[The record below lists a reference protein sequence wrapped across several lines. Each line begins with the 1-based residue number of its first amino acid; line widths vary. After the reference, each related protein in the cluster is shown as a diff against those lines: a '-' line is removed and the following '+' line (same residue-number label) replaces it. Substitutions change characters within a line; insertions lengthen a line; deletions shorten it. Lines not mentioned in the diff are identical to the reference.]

1 MDGFG
6 TPSGSLLRKW
16 TTKIRK
22 AMITTPRIVM
32 TLKKKKKTQ
41 INKEIEHS
49 KITILMINL
58 SSTSLLGQ

>member
-1 MDGFG
+1 MDNKNKEGDDHNSQNSND
-6 TPSGSLLRKW
+6 T
-16 TTKIRK
+16 
-22 AMITTPRIVM
+22 
-32 TLKKKKKTQ
+32 KKKEKTQ

>member
-1 MDGFG
+1 
-6 TPSGSLLRKW
+6 
-16 TTKIRK
+16 
-22 AMITTPRIVM
+22 MITTPRIVM

>member
-1 MDGFG
+1 
-6 TPSGSLLRKW
+6 
-16 TTKIRK
+16 
-22 AMITTPRIVM
+22 MITTPRIVM
-32 TLKKKKKTQ
+32 TLKKKKKKTQ